1 MGETNQRYT
10 QLSKNTDIYILG
22 DAPLVLLGRALLYD
36 TKEDKIIGQL
46 KFQSISE
53 KTIIAF
59 KISVIGFDVSNVQIE
74 RSEFQYLDLKMKEND
89 VTGSQTPIVFSNKN
103 VRKFVF
109 WISEIVYG
117 DGSIENP
124 SNHELILVEKKLIS
138 DVLDKELAEQYKRSL
153 NCKLSDECGTYIPTS
168 YSERAW
174 ICSCGK
180 INGIHREKC
189 YRCESEFSDE
199 VKLLNK
205 EYLESQLE
213 EYKKEKE
220 LESIEKAKKIK
231 ELKKRAIIGT
241 CAVVIAG
248 VMVWG
253 GNQFYKKV
261 MIPYNQY
268 KEAGR
273 LTEEK
278 NYRTAKKIYEDL
290 GNYKDSKEQIKKLD
304 ELIEEERKENKY
316 QSAIVQYKSGNNSD
330 ALTYFQEDESYKDS
344 VYYIGKIKKES
355 GKYDEA
361 ISYFNKVKST
371 SEFYKDSISEK
382 EECYYTLAREDLS
395 NGKLN
400 SAKQKLID
408 ANGVNGSDKVLKV
421 VQEEID
427 MGWSGVYQ
435 SAEDPELYLEI
446 LCLINPYTSDVSY
459 EAYFQDSTTEE
470 SYVGGQMQDD
480 GSLLLIDTCTDTL
493 TTSTYNKQFVTKSS
507 HWFQPDRSVYYSGG
521 LKGYFDPSISGR
533 MVRLS
538 LSDGNIIES
547 YRLIG
552 ESWDNTEFDDSGTHV
567 YNRISNNVE

>member
-1 MGETNQRYT
+1 MDIWYFESRRRWERVGIGETNQRYT

-89 VTGSQTPIVFSNKN
+89 VTGSQIPIVFSNKN

-220 LESIEKAKKIK
+220 LESIEKAKIHQKQVKQLKIGTGIASIVVAVLLVGNLTYKKIIVPKRQYEEAGKLLEEGDYRGAKIIYK
-231 ELKKRAIIGT
+231 EL
-241 CAVVIAG
+241 
-248 VMVWG
+248 
-253 GNQFYKKV
+253 
-261 MIPYNQY
+261 
-268 KEAGR
+268 E
-273 LTEEK
+273 
-278 NYRTAKKIYEDL
+278 
-290 GNYKDSKEQIKKLD
+290 NYKDSKEQMKKSD
-304 ELIEEERKENKY
+304 ELIEKRDLYNKAVGKYFNGEKE
-316 QSAIVQYKSGNNSD
+316 SAFGIFQKMAGYK
-330 ALTYFQEDESYKDS
+330 ESYYYMGMIEKDNKNYS
-344 VYYIGKIKKES
+344 K
-355 GKYDEA
+355 A
-361 ISYFNKVKST
+361 ISYFDKVDKNNT
-371 SEFYKDSISEK
+371 RYKDVNDEK
-382 EECYYTLAREDLS
+382 NECYYDWAYEDFEK
-395 NGKLN
+395 GKI
-400 SAKQKLID
+400 SDGQEKLKR
-408 ANGVNGSDKVLKV
+408 ANGINDSVHLLNLIKKELNK
-421 VQEEID
+421 E
-427 MGWSGVYQ
+427 WCGVYNC
-435 SAEDPELYLEI
+435 SDDPDMSLELSFSIYPKAAIVRKLLLNNLKTGEEKE
-446 LCLINPYTSDVSY
+446 YTWGTF
-459 EAYFQDSTTEE
+459 E
-470 SYVGGQMQDD
+470 DD
-480 GSLLLIDTCTDTL
+480 GSLLLND
-493 TTSTYNKQFVTKSS
+493 Y
-507 HWFQPDRSVYYSGG
+507 
-521 LKGYFDPSISGR
+521 
-533 MVRLS
+533 
-538 LSDGNIIES
+538 DGNSGIEERIYFFGDTITET
-547 YRLIG
+547 YRLKG
-552 ESWDNTEFDDSGTHV
+552 ESWDDTELDNGRTHTYV
-567 YNRISNNVE
+567 KESDNS